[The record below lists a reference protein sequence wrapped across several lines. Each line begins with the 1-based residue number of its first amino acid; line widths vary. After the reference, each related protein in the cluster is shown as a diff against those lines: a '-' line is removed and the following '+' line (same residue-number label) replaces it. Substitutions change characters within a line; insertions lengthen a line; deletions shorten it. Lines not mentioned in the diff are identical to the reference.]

1 MFMYRNGGRNK
12 NLAVNV
18 KSRIGSVW
26 LDSREHVDDGRGEEK
41 IKSSPCKLKL
51 KLDSKL
57 RLRGSRR
64 KAQGID
70 KCTSCACQRYL
81 GRSSLDKVVVII
93 VN

>member
-1 MFMYRNGGRNK
+1 MYRNGGRNK

-26 LDSREHVDDGRGEEK
+26 LDSRKYVDDGRGEER
-41 IKSSPCKLKL
+41 INSSPCKL

-57 RLRGSRR
+57 RLRGRRR
-64 KAQGID
+64 KTQGID

-81 GRSSLDKVVVII
+81 GRSTLDKVVVII
-93 VN
+93 IVN

>member
-1 MFMYRNGGRNK
+1 MYRDGGRNN

-18 KSRIGSVW
+18 KSRIGSGW
-26 LDSREHVDDGRGEEK
+26 LDSREYVDDGRGEEGV
-41 IKSSPCKLKL
+41 KSSPCKLKL

-57 RLRGSRR
+57 RSTGGRR

-70 KCTSCACQRYL
+70 KYTSCACQRYL
-81 GRSSLDKVVVII
+81 GKSALQSSRDD

>member
-1 MFMYRNGGRNK
+1 MFMYRDGGRNK

-26 LDSREHVDDGRGEEK
+26 LDSRDYVDDGRGEER

-57 RLRGSRR
+57 RPRGGRR
-64 KAQGID
+64 KAQGIG
-70 KCTSCACQRYL
+70 KGTSCACRRYL
-81 GRSSLDKVVVII
+81 GHSTLDKVVMIM
-93 VN
+93 